1 MICPKEFDSQDNLS
15 FSLCGVLWNS
25 LPLRSNFRAVLLHV
39 MHWSVLW
46 WHLHPHRELFVP
58 ASIDTVYR
66 GRLLK
71 FRPLKCCLS
80 CGSSTLWEPWEGMG
94 WIVWGKGGRPY
105 GWPSTCVKI
114 VYLYINNLWNSFF
127 FVSTYVFSLFK
138 AAHFIFLQPKNK
150 REITNKLLGTLNIA
164 VNRHYT
170 LQGCCMSQ

>member
-1 MICPKEFDSQDNLS
+1 MWSVFFLMICPKEFDSQDNLS
-15 FSLCGVLWNS
+15 FSLYGVFWNS
-25 LPLRSNFRAVLLHV
+25 LPLRSNFRAILLHV

-80 CGSSTLWEPWEGMG
+80 CGSSTLWESWEGLG

-114 VYLYINNLWNSFF
+114 VYLYINNLSNSFF
-127 FVSTYVFSLFK
+127 SLCL
-138 AAHFIFLQPKNK
+138 HMCLVYL
-150 REITNKLLGTLNIA
+150 KLLISFFYNQKRKG
-164 VNRHYT
+164 R
-170 LQGCCMSQ
+170 